1 VRRFVIRRLGAGVL
15 QVILVSFIAW
25 FLFFFVARISG
36 ANPAARVAGKDASQ
50 QTIARVA
57 HEIGTDRP
65 YYEQYARYLWHLL
78 QGDLG
83 YSYLQGRSVS
93 SIVFPAAATTLSLV
107 CVALAI
113 WLLLS
118 IPIGLF
124 TALRAGSRSDLLI
137 RAVVILGMSTPVFVL
152 APLMS
157 YLFAFQPAEGMFLGI
172 GLPGPTN
179 VFPLDGY
186 VNLKDNPIEWLHHL
200 LLPGFVMAAAYAAMY
215 VRYVRALTLEQL
227 NQDYVRTAV
236 AKGAGPGRV
245 LRRHVSRNIAPIIVT
260 LIGLDFGSALG
271 GVLFV
276 ETVFALP
283 GLGYVA
289 LRAILDLDYAVA
301 SGVITFTAVAAVAVN
316 ALIDVAQ
323 GAIDPRT
330 RA

>member
-1 VRRFVIRRLGAGVL
+1 MRRFVIRRLGAGVV
-15 QVILVSFIAW
+15 QVLLVTFIAW
-25 FLFFFVARISG
+25 FLFFVVARLTG
-36 ANPAARVAGKDASQ
+36 ANPADRVAGKNPSPG
-50 QTIARVA
+50 TLERVT
-57 HEIGTDRP
+57 HELGTDRP
-65 YYEQYARYLWHLL
+65 YYEQYARYLWHFVH
-78 QGDLG
+78 GNFG
-83 YSYLQGRSVS
+83 HSYIQGRSVS

-118 IPIGLF
+118 IPIGLLI
-124 TALRAGSRSDLLI
+124 AMRAQSKTDVLI
-137 RAVVILGMSTPVFVL
+137 RLVVTLGMSTPVFVL

-157 YLFAFQPAEGMFLGI
+157 YYFAFQPAEGKFLGI
-172 GLPGPTN
+172 TLPGPVN

-186 VNLKDNPIEWLHHL
+186 VNLRDNPLEWLHHL
-200 LLPGFVMAAAYAAMY
+200 LLPGFVMAAAYAALY

-227 NQDYVRTAV
+227 SQDYVRTAV
-236 AKGAGPGRV
+236 AKGAGTGRV
-245 LRRHVSRNIAPIIVT
+245 LRHHVGRNIAPIIVT
-260 LIGLDFGSALG
+260 LIGLDFGAALG

-289 LRAILDLDYAVA
+289 LRSILDLDYAVA
-301 SGVITFTAVAAVAVN
+301 SGVITFTAVAAVAIN

>member
-1 VRRFVIRRLGAGVL
+1 VSRFVIRRLGAGVV
-15 QVILVSFIAW
+15 QVILVTFIAW
-25 FLFFFVARISG
+25 FLFFVVARLTG
-36 ANPAARVAGKDASQ
+36 ANPADRVAGKNPSPG
-50 QTIARVA
+50 TVERVT
-57 HEIGTDRP
+57 HELGTDRP
-65 YYEQYARYLWHLL
+65 YYEQYARYLWHFVH
-78 QGDLG
+78 GNFG
-83 YSYLQGRSVS
+83 HSYIQGRSVS

-118 IPIGLF
+118 IPIGLLI
-124 TALRAGSRSDLLI
+124 AMRAQSKTDVLI
-137 RAVVILGMSTPVFVL
+137 RVVVILGMSTPVFVL

-157 YLFAFQPAEGMFLGI
+157 YYFAFQPAEGTFLGI
-172 GLPGPTN
+172 SLPGPVN
-179 VFPLDGY
+179 IFPLDGY
-186 VNLKDNPIEWLHHL
+186 VNLRDNPIEWLHHL
-200 LLPGFVMAAAYAAMY
+200 LLPGFVMAAAYAALY

-227 NQDYVRTAV
+227 SQDYVRTAV
-236 AKGAGPGRV
+236 AKGAGTRRV
-245 LRRHVSRNIAPIIVT
+245 LRHHIGRNIAPVIVT
-260 LIGLDFGSALG
+260 LIGLDFGAALG

-289 LRAILDLDYAVA
+289 LRSILDLDYAVA
-301 SGVITFTAVAAVAVN
+301 SGVITFTAVAAVAIN